1 MQNNES
7 FYALLGETFGKNE
20 PPLLPVISK
29 SFVFVSTTG
38 LRETPEILLLELFR
52 ETFFDKFS
60 SSKNSSQLDP
70 EKKGLYSQ
78 EEKAI
83 LYLTR
88 GRAKKTKFKDFAG
101 YFAPA
106 YPSLA
111 RGGWLRPKSDRQ
123 LRDAIF
129 RGFIAQSLRDS
140 PRERIPVVAKA
151 IIDSLE
157 GYRSSESK
165 GIANA
170 EILSA
175 AIANSFFDKNEFGL
189 LNSEEATLRLVD
201 LLSNAASGEEA
212 QSYTFKSSTPD
223 DLSITLTE
231 DLLAI
236 CELERSIPRLQWLDI
251 LKCYLRIAI
260 CSWVLSKM
268 RITVWLRDEI
278 VKILENKNYV
288 PSQDSFQQFLSER
301 HSNLFNPSASATDGV
316 NVHVDIYIKARV
328 ELTVLSLALE
338 TIGVIPNLEKLE
350 LVATDMGG
358 DKISMHDFLSAF
370 AASRNDMALLASP
383 LNIRQWLLR
392 ICEKYPAWTNP
403 RKKGQGKNLD
413 EFLRVLARSSEGD
426 GDTGYLVTPIRRGN
440 RSMNYKIFPGPMLLK
455 TITFLAAQKKRRQE
469 NKIGKS
475 NDRLV
480 LSDVENHFREYGIE
494 FGMTAGARPELIS
507 DLQRLGL
514 LVGSP
519 DAGDSVSVKN
529 PF

>member
-1 MQNNES
+1 MQNKDRFTS
-7 FYALLGETFGKNE
+7 LLGDAYGKNE
-20 PPLLPVISK
+20 PPLPPVISK

-60 SSKNSSQLDP
+60 SSKSSSQLDP
-70 EKKGLYSQ
+70 EKKNLYSQ

-88 GRAKKTKFKDFAG
+88 GRAKKTKIKNFSG

-123 LRDAIF
+123 LRDAIL
-129 RGFIAQSLRDS
+129 RGFIAQTLRDS
-140 PRERIPVVAKA
+140 SGKFIPVVAKA
-151 IIDSLE
+151 IIDALE
-157 GYRSSESK
+157 GHRSAESL

-175 AIANSFFDKNEFGL
+175 AIANSVFNEKEFGL
-189 LNSEEATLRLVD
+189 LSSEDATLRLVE
-201 LLSNAASGEEA
+201 LLSNAASGDKE
-212 QSYTFKSSTPD
+212 QSYTFKSSAPD
-223 DLSITLTE
+223 DFSTTLTD

-236 CELERSIPRLQWLDI
+236 CELERTIPRLQWLDI
-251 LKCYLRIAI
+251 LKCYLRISI

-268 RITVWLRDEI
+268 RITVWLRDEA
-278 VKILENKNYV
+278 VKILEDQNYV
-288 PSQDSFQQFLSER
+288 PSPDSLQNFLSKR
-301 HSNLFNPSASATDGV
+301 NLNLFNPSSSATDGP

-338 TIGVIPNLEKLE
+338 ATGAIPNLDKLE
-350 LVATDMGG
+350 LVATDVGG
-358 DKISMHDFLSAF
+358 DKISTYDFLTAF
-370 AASRNDMALLASP
+370 VSNRSLIVQLASP
-383 LNIRQWLLR
+383 LNIKQWLLR
-392 ICEKYPAWTNP
+392 TCEKFPAWTSP

-413 EFLRVLARSSEGD
+413 EFLRVLSRSSEGD
-426 GDTGYLVTPIRRGN
+426 GDNGYLVTPIRRGN
-440 RSMNYKIFPGPMLLK
+440 RAMNYSIFPGPMLVK
-455 TITFLAAQKKRRQE
+455 TIAFLAAHKKKKQE
-469 NKIGKS
+469 HKTGKS

-494 FGMTAGARPELIS
+494 FGMTAGARPKLIS
-507 DLQRLGL
+507 ELQGLGL

>member
-1 MQNNES
+1 VQNKEG
-7 FYALLGETFGKNE
+7 FDALLGEAFGKNE
-20 PPLLPVISK
+20 PPLPPVISK

-52 ETFFDKFS
+52 ETFFEKFS
-60 SSKNSSQLDP
+60 SSKSSSQLDP
-70 EKKGLYSQ
+70 EKKGLYSP

-88 GRAKKTKFKDFAG
+88 GRAKKTKIKNFSG

-123 LRDAIF
+123 LRDAIL

-140 PRERIPVVAKA
+140 SGKLIPVVSKT
-151 IIDSLE
+151 IIDSLQ
-157 GYRSSESK
+157 GHRSSDSR
-165 GIANA
+165 GVANA

-175 AIANSFFDKNEFGL
+175 AIANSVFDVKEFGL
-189 LNSEEATLRLVD
+189 LSSDDATSSLVD
-201 LLSNAASGEEA
+201 LLSKAASGDKE
-212 QSYTFKSSTPD
+212 QSYTFKSSAPD
-223 DLSITLTE
+223 AFAITLTE

-236 CELERSIPRLQWLDI
+236 CELERTIPRLQWLDI

-260 CSWVLSKM
+260 CSWVLAKM
-268 RITVWLRDEI
+268 RITVWLRDEV
-278 VKILENKNYV
+278 VKILEDQNYL
-288 PSQDSFQQFLSER
+288 PSPDSLQLFLSKR
-301 HSNLFNPSASATDGV
+301 NLNLFNPSSSATDGP
-316 NVHVDIYIKARV
+316 NVHVDVYIKARV
-328 ELTVLSLALE
+328 ELTVLCLALE
-338 TIGVIPNLEKLE
+338 ATGAIPNLDKLE
-350 LVATDMGG
+350 LVATDVGG
-358 DKISMHDFLSAF
+358 DKISTHDFLTAF
-370 AASRNDMALLASP
+370 VSSRGEIVQLASP
-383 LNIRQWLLR
+383 LNVRQWLLR
-392 ICEKYPAWTNP
+392 ACEKFPAWTSP

-413 EFLRVLARSSEGD
+413 EFLRVLARSNEGD
-426 GDTGYLVTPIRRGN
+426 GDNGYLVTPIRRGN
-440 RSMNYKIFPGPMLLK
+440 RAMNYSIFPGPMLVK
-455 TITFLAAQKKRRQE
+455 TITFLAAQKKKRQVL
-469 NKIGKS
+469 KAGKS

-494 FGMTAGARPELIS
+494 FAMTAGARPKLIS
-507 DLQRLGL
+507 ELQGLGL

>member
-1 MQNNES
+1 VQNKDRLD
-7 FYALLGETFGKNE
+7 ALLGEAYGKNE
-20 PPLLPVISK
+20 PPLPPVISK

-52 ETFFDKFS
+52 ETFFNKFS
-60 SSKNSSQLDP
+60 SSKSSSQLDP

-88 GRAKKTKFKDFAG
+88 GRAKKAKIKNFSG

-123 LRDAIF
+123 LRDAIL

-140 PRERIPVVAKA
+140 SGKFIRVVAKA

-157 GYRSSESK
+157 GYRSSGSQ

-175 AIANSFFDKNEFGL
+175 AIANSVFDDKESGL
-189 LNSEEATLRLVD
+189 LSSEDATSRLVEQ
-201 LLSNAASGEEA
+201 LSTAASGDKE
-212 QSYTFKSSTPD
+212 QSYTFKSSAPD
-223 DLSITLTE
+223 GFAVTLTE

-236 CELERSIPRLQWLDI
+236 CEIERTIPRLQWLDI

-268 RITVWLRDEI
+268 RITVWLRDEV
-278 VKILENKNYV
+278 VKILENQSYI
-288 PSQDSFQQFLSER
+288 PSPDSLQDFLSKR
-301 HSNLFNPSASATDGV
+301 NLNLYNPSSSAMDGP
-316 NVHVDIYIKARV
+316 NVHVDVYIKARV

-338 TIGVIPNLEKLE
+338 ATGAVPNLDKLE
-350 LVATDMGG
+350 LVATDVGG
-358 DKISMHDFLSAF
+358 DKISTHDFLTAF
-370 AASRNDMALLASP
+370 VSDRNQIVQLASP

-392 ICEKYPAWTNP
+392 TCEKFPAWTNP

-426 GDTGYLVTPIRRGN
+426 GDNGYLVTPIRRGN
-440 RSMNYKIFPGPMLLK
+440 RAMNYSIFPGPMLVK
-455 TITFLAAQKKRRQE
+455 TITFLAAQKKKKQE
-469 NKIGKS
+469 HKTGKS

-480 LSDVENHFREYGIE
+480 LSDVENHFREYGVE
-494 FGMTAGARPELIS
+494 FGMTAGARPKLIS
-507 DLQRLGL
+507 ELQGLGL

>member
-1 MQNNES
+1 MQNKDR
-7 FYALLGETFGKNE
+7 FDALLVNAYGKNE
-20 PPLLPVISK
+20 PPLPPVISK

-60 SSKNSSQLDP
+60 PLKSSSQLDP
-70 EKKGLYSQ
+70 EKKGLYS
-78 EEKAI
+78 EAEKAI

-88 GRAKKTKFKDFAG
+88 GRAKKTKVKNFSG

-123 LRDAIF
+123 LRDAIL

-140 PRERIPVVAKA
+140 SGGSIPVVAKA
-151 IIDSLE
+151 IIDSL
-157 GYRSSESK
+157 GGHRSSESC

-175 AIANSFFDKNEFGL
+175 AIANSVFDRKEFGL
-189 LNSEEATLRLVD
+189 LSSEDATSRLVE
-201 LLSNAASGEEA
+201 LLSNAASGDKE
-212 QSYTFKSSTPD
+212 QSYTFKSSAPD
-223 DLSITLTE
+223 DFATTLTE

-236 CELERSIPRLQWLDI
+236 CELERKIPRLQWLDI

-268 RITVWLRDEI
+268 RITVWLRDEAA
-278 VKILENKNYV
+278 KILEDQNYV
-288 PSQDSFQQFLSER
+288 PSPDSLQEFLSKR
-301 HSNLFNPSASATDGV
+301 NLNLFNPSSSATDGPS
-316 NVHVDIYIKARV
+316 VHVDVYIKARV

-338 TIGVIPNLEKLE
+338 ATGAIPNLDKLE
-350 LVATDMGG
+350 LVATDVGG
-358 DKISMHDFLSAF
+358 NKISTHDFLMAF
-370 AASRNDMALLASP
+370 ASNRNQIIKFASP

-392 ICEKYPAWTNP
+392 TGEKFPAWTSP

-426 GDTGYLVTPIRRGN
+426 GDNGYLVTPIRRGN
-440 RSMNYKIFPGPMLLK
+440 RAMNYSIFPGPMLVK
-455 TITFLAAQKKRRQE
+455 TITFLATQKKKKQE
-469 NKIGKS
+469 HKTGRS

-494 FGMTAGARPELIS
+494 FGMTAGARPKLIS
-507 DLQRLGL
+507 ELQGLGL

>member
-1 MQNNES
+1 MQNKER
-7 FYALLGETFGKNE
+7 FIFLLGEAFGKNE
-20 PPLLPVISK
+20 PPLPPVISK

-52 ETFFDKFS
+52 ETFFEKFS
-60 SSKNSSQLDP
+60 SSKSSSQLDP

-88 GRAKKTKFKDFAG
+88 GRAKKTKIKNFSG

-123 LRDAIF
+123 LRDSIF

-140 PRERIPVVAKA
+140 SGKFIPVVSKT
-151 IIDSLE
+151 IIDSLH
-157 GYRSSESK
+157 GHRSSDSL
-165 GIANA
+165 GVANA

-175 AIANSFFDKNEFGL
+175 AIANSVFDEKEFGL
-189 LNSEEATLRLVD
+189 LSPEDATASLVD
-201 LLSNAASGEEA
+201 LLSNAASGDKE
-212 QSYTFKSSTPD
+212 QSYTFKSSLPD
-223 DLSITLTE
+223 VFAITLTD

-236 CELERSIPRLQWLDI
+236 CKLERTIPRLQWLDI

-260 CSWVLSKM
+260 CSWVLAKM
-268 RITVWLRDEI
+268 RITVWLRDEA
-278 VKILENKNYV
+278 VKILEDQSYV
-288 PSQDSFQQFLSER
+288 PSSDSLQLFLSR
-301 HSNLFNPSASATDGV
+301 RNLNLFNPSSSATDGP
-316 NVHVDIYIKARV
+316 NVHVDVYIKARV
-328 ELTVLSLALE
+328 ELTVLCLALE
-338 TIGVIPNLEKLE
+338 ATGAIPNLDKLE
-350 LVATDMGG
+350 LVATDVGG
-358 DKISMHDFLSAF
+358 DKISTHDFLTAF
-370 AASRNDMALLASP
+370 VSSRSEIVQLASP
-383 LNIRQWLLR
+383 LNVRQWLLR
-392 ICEKYPAWTNP
+392 ICEKFPAWTSP

-413 EFLRVLARSSEGD
+413 EFLRVLARSNEGD
-426 GDTGYLVTPIRRGN
+426 GDNGYLVTPIRRGN
-440 RSMNYKIFPGPMLLK
+440 RAMNYSIFPGPMLVK
-455 TITFLAAQKKRRQE
+455 TITFLAAQKKKRQE
-469 NKIGKS
+469 LKAEKN

-494 FGMTAGARPELIS
+494 FGMTAGARPKLIS
-507 DLQRLGL
+507 ELQGLGL

>member
-1 MQNNES
+1 MQNKDKFDS
-7 FYALLGETFGKNE
+7 LLSAAYGKNE
-20 PPLLPVISK
+20 PPLPPVISK

-52 ETFFDKFS
+52 ETFFEKFS
-60 SSKNSSQLDP
+60 SSKSSSQLDP
-70 EKKGLYSQ
+70 EKKGLYSG

-88 GRAKKTKFKDFAG
+88 GRAKKTKIKNFSG

-123 LRDAIF
+123 LRDSIL

-140 PRERIPVVAKA
+140 SGKFIPKVAKE
-151 IIDSLE
+151 IIAALE
-157 GYRSSESK
+157 GHRSSQSI
-165 GIANA
+165 GANNA

-175 AIANSFFDKNEFGL
+175 AIANSEFDKKASGL
-189 LNSEEATLRLVD
+189 LSSEEAVEGLVD
-201 LLSNAASGEEA
+201 LLSNAASGDKE
-212 QSYTFKSSTPD
+212 QSYTFKSFAPD
-223 DLSITLTE
+223 AFAITLTD

-236 CELERSIPRLQWLDI
+236 CELEKKIPRLQWLDI
-251 LKCYLRIAI
+251 LKCYLRISI

-268 RITVWLRDEI
+268 RITVWLRDQ
-278 VKILENKNYV
+278 VLKILEDKNYV
-288 PSQDSFQQFLSER
+288 PTSDSLQNFLDNR
-301 HSNLFNPSASATDGV
+301 NLNLFNPSSTATDGP
-316 NVHVDIYIKARV
+316 NVHVDVYIKARV
-328 ELTVLSLALE
+328 ELTVLCMVLQASG
-338 TIGVIPNLEKLE
+338 TFPNLDELE
-350 LVATDMGG
+350 LVATDVGG
-358 DKISMHDFLSAF
+358 DKISIHDFLKAF
-370 AASRNDMALLASP
+370 VMSRDRISDLASP

-392 ICEKYPAWTNP
+392 TCEKFPAWTSP

-413 EFLRVLARSSEGD
+413 EFLRVLARSGEGD
-426 GDTGYLVTPIRRGN
+426 GDNGYLVTPVRRGN
-440 RSMNYKIFPGPMLLK
+440 RGMNYAIFPGPMLVK
-455 TITFLAAQKKRRQE
+455 TITFLAAKKKEKQE
-469 NKIGKS
+469 LKNGKS

-480 LSDVENHFREYGIE
+480 LSDVETHFSKYGIE
-494 FGMTAGARPELIS
+494 FGMTAGARPKLIS
-507 DLQRLGL
+507 ELQGLGL